1 MLSFARMKLAFVA
14 AAAGSFLLGAGAA
27 LALSAADIEGASY
40 QGGPLPSGQSAITAK
55 VQLLLDR
62 SGISPG
68 VIDGIAG
75 GMSNSAIAA
84 FERRA
89 GLPVDGVMD
98 DVVWG
103 LLQHFAT
110 SPVTQ
115 SYTITQAD
123 TENLVDAIP
132 TDYAEKAEMAHLG
145 YTSVQERLAERFHM
159 DEGFIS
165 VMNPSAS
172 FTAGETISVM
182 NPNARIRATV
192 TRIVI
197 EKEHNRVAAFDE
209 SGRMVVNY
217 PATIGSAQTPSPS
230 GEMKVA
236 NVAENPDYTY
246 NPSVNFQQGDN
257 DRVLR
262 IPPGPNGPVGDTWIG
277 LTKPTYGIHGTPTPS
292 RLFRNESNGCVRLTN
307 WDARELAHM
316 VRPNQTEVVFLE
328 QGSSMP
334 DTAAPAIAE
343 APAAAE
349 EPSAP
354 AAASP
359 AQEQAA
365 APAPATVDPLTEA
378 LNRAADDPVAV
389 APGAPAN

>member
-1 MLSFARMKLAFVA
+1 MRLTATKPLSFIAIAFALMLGGAGQA
-14 AAAGSFLLGAGAA
+14 AALQASQ
-27 LALSAADIEGASY
+27 IEAASY
-40 QGGPLPSGQSAITAK
+40 SGGPLPQGLSPITAK

-68 VIDGIAG
+68 VIDGVAG

-98 DVVWG
+98 EAVWEQ
-103 LLQHFAT
+103 LQHFAT
-110 SPVTQ
+110 DPVTQ
-115 SYTITQAD
+115 SYTITAAD

-132 TDYAEKAEMAHLG
+132 SDYAEKAQMSHLG

-159 DEGFIS
+159 SEPFIAA
-165 VMNPSAS
+165 MNPGAS
-172 FTAGETISVM
+172 FAAGETISVM
-182 NPNARIRATV
+182 RPNARIRATV

-197 EKEHNRVAAFDE
+197 EKEHNRVAAFDAN
-209 SGRMVVNY
+209 GRMVVNY

-230 GEMKVA
+230 GSMQVA

-316 VRPNQTEVVFLE
+316 VRPGQTQVEFLE
-328 QGSSMP
+328 QGSSLGS
-334 DTAAPAIAE
+334 TAAPA
-343 APAAAE
+343 PVAAAE
-349 EPSAP
+349 
-354 AAASP
+354 
-359 AQEQAA
+359 
-365 APAPATVDPLTEA
+365 PAPATTEPAAPVEASAPPAPTRDPLADA
-378 LNRAADDPVAV
+378 LNAAAEDPLAV
-389 APGAPAN
+389 PPALAN